1 MCILLYYW
9 ANKMMMMMICTACS
23 NAKLYSETK
32 ASNQIISTF
41 CSCQRDGT
49 LGLKRGLLK
58 FKTLVSAEDKLTHLV
73 TIDLTTL

>member
-1 MCILLYYW
+1 
-9 ANKMMMMMICTACS
+9 MMMICTACS

-49 LGLKRGLLK
+49 LGLRRGLGRFACELDFGLRLT